1 MNYSRK
7 NMGTL
12 LSMQGINEALTA
24 LAIDGDELVYGNRR
38 VNISKFDIELL
49 MGDSLPFESQLTT
62 LTPEDVFKIISLH
75 AITLESKGL
84 EKEETKNETELKAL
98 QERNPKLSNIVI
110 SYRETPLGR
119 KEEYINIVDSNGV
132 DHLLHNVYNADI
144 IYLYKEALN
153 RYGSVDITP
162 EQLFESFKRNCV
174 EVSLED
180 TYDMTHREGTSK
192 EFVTKMKDFE
202 SKHLGDKHYA
212 LGNEEN
218 DILISNDHTVTSYT
232 KDEKG
237 NLIQNDFSDSTR
249 DNGEIAGSDG
259 TSDNVKAEEETN
271 TLTTNESEGI
281 VIDPETVKA
290 IDLISEKE
298 FYELINS
305 VRELTE
311 AENRQLDL
319 FNSYLEDLL
328 LYKDYLLPELKNIL
342 ARFEEVME
350 KFAVTEGLNSN
361 QTMELDSYYQM
372 QNNVEKRII
381 NDNNVSLD
389 NEIQRLKLA
398 MPEQQGNVNPT
409 AIILIMSG
417 IVMLM
422 GVIAVLLLK

>member
-1 MNYSRK
+1 MNYSKK

-75 AITLESKGL
+75 AITLENKGL

-162 EQLFESFKRNCV
+162 EQLFESFKRNCI
-174 EVSLED
+174 EVPLED

-192 EFVTKMKDFE
+192 EFITKMEDFE

-212 LGNEEN
+212 LGNEDN

-232 KDEKG
+232 KDKQG
-237 NLIQNDFSDSTR
+237 NLIQNDFGDSTR
-249 DNGEIAGSDG
+249 ENGEIAGSEG
-259 TSDNVKAEEETN
+259 TSDNVQTEEPSP
-271 TLTTNESEGI
+271 LAANESEGVMI
-281 VIDPETVKA
+281 TPETIKA

-305 VRELTE
+305 ARALTE
-311 AENRQLDL
+311 EETKQLDL
-319 FNSYLEDLL
+319 FNSYLEDLI
-328 LYKDYLLPELKNIL
+328 LYKDYLLPELRNIL

-350 KFAVTEGLNSN
+350 KFAVTEGLNNN
-361 QTMELDSYYQM
+361 QTTELDAYYQM

>member
-24 LAIDGDELVYGNRR
+24 LEIDGDELVYGNKR
-38 VNISKFDIELL
+38 VNISNFDIELL
-49 MGDSLPFESQLTT
+49 MGDALPFESQLTT

-75 AITLESKGL
+75 AITLDNKGL
-84 EKEETKNETELKAL
+84 EKEDTKNETELKAL

-110 SYRETPLGR
+110 SYRTDALGN
-119 KEEYINIVDSNGV
+119 KEEYINIVDSNGM
-132 DHLLHNVYNADI
+132 DHLLHNIYKADLL
-144 IYLYKEALN
+144 YLYKEALN

-174 EVSLED
+174 EVPLED
-180 TYDMTHREGTSK
+180 TYDMTHREGTSQ

-212 LGNEEN
+212 LGNEDN

-232 KDEKG
+232 KDDKG
-237 NLIQNDFSDSTR
+237 NLIQNDFGDSNR
-249 DNGEIAGSDG
+249 DNGEIAGSDATTDG
-259 TSDNVKAEEETN
+259 VKAEEEPN
-271 TLTTNESEGI
+271 TLTANESEGI
-281 VIDPETVKA
+281 KIDPETIKA

-311 AENRQLDL
+311 EENRELDL
-319 FNSYLEDLL
+319 FNSYLEDLI
-328 LYKDYLLPELKNIL
+328 LYRDYLLPELRAIL
-342 ARFEEVME
+342 ARFEQVME
-350 KFAVTEGLNSN
+350 EYAVTEGLNNN
-361 QTMELDSYYQM
+361 QTNELDTYYQM

-389 NEIQRLKLA
+389 NEIQRLKLT